1 MPVTILM
8 PALSPTMEKGK
19 LAKWLKKEG
28 DKVKSGD
35 VLAEIETDKATM
47 EIEAIDEGT
56 LGKIIVAE
64 GTEDVLVN
72 APIAV
77 ILGDGEKMG
86 DVSAQPSPSAKA
98 PVSPA
103 SGETQKGVTS
113 SPQVSPLAGE
123 TVVRSAT
130 GEGSRIFATPLAR
143 RLAAQKSIDLQSVSG
158 SGPYGRIVAK
168 DIETAQQAASQP
180 TAGVRGAAT
189 GSGANVTASTPS
201 DASVLKLFEEGSY
214 DLVPHDG
221 MRKTIARRLTES
233 KQTVPHFYVTVDISL
248 ENLLTLRERLN
259 LQAPKDKD
267 GKPAWKVSVNDFVI
281 KAMAMAL
288 IKVPDAN
295 VSWTENNMVKHHHAD
310 VGVAVSIPGGL
321 ITPIVRKAETK
332 GLAQISIEMKDYA
345 ARAKVRK
352 LNPSEYTGGSTSVS
366 NMGMMGVKNFQ
377 AIINPPQATILAVG
391 AGERRAVVKGNEI
404 VIEQLMSVTLS
415 TDHRAVDGALGA
427 EFLGAIK
434 MYLEEPGLMLV

>member
-19 LAKWLKKEG
+19 LAKWFKKEG

-77 ILGDGEKMG
+77 ILGDDEKLS
-86 DVSAQPSPSAKA
+86 DVSAQPSPGAKA

-103 SGETQKGVTS
+103 SGETQKVAAAP
-113 SPQVSPLAGE
+113 PQVSPPAGE
-123 TVVRSAT
+123 TGALAPR
-130 GEGSRIFATPLAR
+130 EGSRLFATPLAR
-143 RLAAQKSIDLQSVSG
+143 RLAAQKNINLQSVSG

-168 DIETAQQAASQP
+168 DIETAQAAPQSTADARGAASQ
-180 TAGVRGAAT
+180 GAVMA
-189 GSGANVTASTPS
+189 ASPS
-201 DASVLKLFEEGSY
+201 ETLVLKLFEEGSY

-248 ENLLTLRERLN
+248 ENLLSLRERLN

>member
-1 MPVTILM
+1 MPTILM

-28 DKVKSGD
+28 DQVKSGD

-47 EIEAIDEGT
+47 EIESIDDGVLT
-56 LGKIIVAE
+56 KIIVAE
-64 GTEDVLVN
+64 GTDDVLVN

-77 ILGDGEKMG
+77 IGEASVAAAPPPQRATSPTKG
-86 DVSAQPSPSAKA
+86 EDKKASASLIPSS
-98 PVSPA
+98 
-103 SGETQKGVTS
+103 
-113 SPQVSPLAGE
+113 SPLAGE
-123 TVVRSAT
+123 VARGDGGGMRV
-130 GEGSRIFATPLAR
+130 FASPLAR
-143 RLAAQKSIDLQSVSG
+143 RLAAQKSINLSSISG

-168 DIETAQQAASQP
+168 DIETAQPAPTAGGARGAASQ
-180 TAGVRGAAT
+180 GAVMA
-189 GSGANVTASTPS
+189 ASPS
-201 DASVLKLFEEGSY
+201 EASVLKLFEEGSY

-248 ENLLTLRERLN
+248 ENLLALRERLN

-345 ARAKVRK
+345 ARAKSRK

-366 NMGMMGVKNFQ
+366 NMGMMGVKNFA
-377 AIINPPQATILAVG
+377 AIVNPPQATILAVG
-391 AGERRAVVKGNEI
+391 AGERRAVVRGNEI

>member
-1 MPVTILM
+1 M
-8 PALSPTMEKGK
+8 
-19 LAKWLKKEG
+19 
-28 DKVKSGD
+28 KSGD

-56 LGKIIVAE
+56 LGKIIVVE

-77 ILGDGEKMG
+77 ILGEGEKLS
-86 DVSAQPSPSAKA
+86 DVAAASPPPAVPATSPVKGEDQKASAPTSPS
-98 PVSPA
+98 
-103 SGETQKGVTS
+103 
-113 SPQVSPLAGE
+113 SPLAGE
-123 TVVRSAT
+123 VSRSD
-130 GEGSRIFATPLAR
+130 GGGSSSTRLFATPLAR
-143 RLAAQKSIDLQSVSG
+143 RLAAQKSISLQSISG

-168 DIETAQQAASQP
+168 DIETALAAPQS
-180 TAGVRGAAT
+180 TVGVRGAAIA
-189 GSGANVTASTPS
+189 SGANVAASTPS
-201 DASVLKLFEEGSY
+201 EASVLKLFEDGSY

-248 ENLLTLRERLN
+248 ENLLSLRERLN

-288 IKVPDAN
+288 VKVPDAN
-295 VSWTENNMVKHHHAD
+295 VSWTENNMVKHHHSD

-332 GLAQISIEMKDYA
+332 GLAQI
-345 ARAKVRK
+345 
-352 LNPSEYTGGSTSVS
+352 
-366 NMGMMGVKNFQ
+366 
-377 AIINPPQATILAVG
+377 
-391 AGERRAVVKGNEI
+391 
-404 VIEQLMSVTLS
+404 
-415 TDHRAVDGALGA
+415 
-427 EFLGAIK
+427 
-434 MYLEEPGLMLV
+434 

>member
-19 LAKWLKKEG
+19 LAKWFKKEG

-77 ILGDGEKMG
+77 ILGDDEKLS
-86 DVSAQPSPSAKA
+86 DVSAQPSPGAKA

-103 SGETQKGVTS
+103 SGETQKVAAAP
-113 SPQVSPLAGE
+113 PQVSPPAGE
-123 TVVRSAT
+123 TGALAPR
-130 GEGSRIFATPLAR
+130 EGSRLFATPLAR
-143 RLAAQKSIDLQSVSG
+143 RLAAQKNINLQSVSG

-168 DIETAQQAASQP
+168 DIETAQAASQS
-180 TAGVRGAAT
+180 TADARGAA
-189 GSGANVTASTPS
+189 SQGAVMAASPS
-201 DASVLKLFEEGSY
+201 ETLVLKLFEEGSY

>member
-64 GTEDVLVN
+64 GTDDVLVN

-77 ILGDGEKMG
+77 ILGEGEKLS
-86 DVSAQPSPSAKA
+86 DVAAQPSLGASA

-103 SGETQKGVTS
+103 GGETKKAAA
-113 SPQVSPLAGE
+113 PFIQVSPLAGE
-123 TVVRSAT
+123 TVARSAT
-130 GEGSRIFATPLAR
+130 REGSRLFASPLAR
-143 RLAAQKSIDLQSVSG
+143 RIAKQKGITLSSVHG
-158 SGPYGRIVAK
+158 SGPHGRIVMKDVENAK
-168 DIETAQQAASQP
+168 P
-180 TAGVRGAAT
+180 GAAPAAAPQAT
-189 GSGANVTASTPS
+189 TFAAPPS
-201 DASVLKLFEEGSY
+201 DASVLKLYEAGSY
-214 DLVPHDG
+214 NLVPHDG
-221 MRKTIARRLTES
+221 MRKIIAHRLTEA
-233 KQTVPHFYVTVDISL
+233 KQTIPHFYVTVDISL
-248 ENLLTLRERLN
+248 EQLLPLRERLN

-295 VSWTENNMVKHHHAD
+295 VSWTESAMVKHHHAD

-321 ITPIVRKAETK
+321 ITPVVRKAETK

-345 ARAKVRK
+345 ARAKARK
-352 LNPSEYTGGSTSVS
+352 LKPEEYTGGSCSVS
-366 NMGMMGVKNFQ
+366 NLGMMGVKNFQ
-377 AIINPPQATILAVG
+377 AIVNPPQATILAVG
-391 AGERRAVVKGNEI
+391 AGERRPVVRGNDI
-404 VIEQLMSVTLS
+404 VIEQIMSVNLS

>member
-1 MPVTILM
+1 MPTILM

-28 DKVKSGD
+28 DQVKSGD

-47 EIEAIDEGT
+47 EIEAIDEGVLT
-56 LGKIIVAE
+56 KIIVAE
-64 GTEDVLVN
+64 GTDDVLVN

-77 ILGDGEKMG
+77 IGEASSAPPPSLRATSPVKG
-86 DVSAQPSPSAKA
+86 EDKKVSAPLPSS
-98 PVSPA
+98 SPEGEVA
-103 SGETQKGVTS
+103 RRAGGETRV
-113 SPQVSPLAGE
+113 
-123 TVVRSAT
+123 
-130 GEGSRIFATPLAR
+130 FASPLAR
-143 RLAAQKSIDLQSVSG
+143 RLAAQKSINLQSISG

-168 DIETAQQAASQP
+168 DIETAQPATPIAGGARGAASQ
-180 TAGVRGAAT
+180 GAVMA
-189 GSGANVTASTPS
+189 ASPS
-201 DASVLKLFEEGSY
+201 EASVLKLFEEGSY

-248 ENLLTLRERLN
+248 ENLLALRERLN

-288 IKVPDAN
+288 IKVPEAN

-332 GLAQISIEMKDYA
+332 GLAQISVEMKDYA
-345 ARAKVRK
+345 ARAKSRK

-377 AIINPPQATILAVG
+377 AIVNPPQATILAVG
-391 AGERRAVVKGNEI
+391 AGERRPVVRGNEI